1 MFPGFGV
8 PRDAPYRSTPAITV
22 SSANPSSDAAPKQD
36 FIRSIVAEDLRA
48 GRHESVVTRF
58 PPEPNG
64 YLHIGHAKSIA
75 LNFGIAVETGG
86 RCHLRFDDTNPE
98 TEDIRYVESII
109 DTVRWLGYDWGEH
122 LYFAA
127 DYFDRMYEYGEFLI
141 ERGLAYVDG
150 SSEEAIREGRGTVTQ
165 PGMASRFRDAPP
177 GASLHLFRRMRA
189 GEFPD
194 GSYVLRARIDM
205 ASPNMLLRDPILYR
219 VRHAHHYRTGDRWCV
234 YPLYDFAHPIE
245 DAIEGVTHSICTLEF
260 ENNRPLYDW
269 VVEHWQDFV
278 RAGGGSPSRPR
289 QYEFARGNLDYT
301 VMSKRKLLELV
312 DGGYVEGWDDPRLP
326 TLAGLRRRGVT
337 PQAIRSFW
345 ERMGVAKVNSRVD
358 IGKLEYAVRDDLNF
372 KAPRVLCVLRPLR
385 VVITNYPEGSTEELD
400 ASHWPHDVPRTG
412 SRPLPFS
419 REIFIERDDFM
430 EDPPKGYHRLAP
442 GREVRLRYAYLIT
455 CQEVVR
461 DEHGEV
467 VELRCTYDPT
477 TRGGSAQDGRTVK
490 GTIHWVSATHSLPC
504 EVRLYDRLFS
514 VPDPDEGE
522 GDFKEH
528 LNPDSLVTVT
538 GARIEPGVRDDPA
551 GSVYQFERQGYFVS
565 DRVESRR
572 DALVFNRTVTLRD
585 TWAKRAQG
593 VSAAPAAS
601 RPARGEEGG
610 EARRR
615 SAIRGERPRSG
626 APPAPAQRTP
636 ELEEKR
642 TRYQAELGLAP
653 EEAEILSR
661 EMAHALL
668 FEAALLS
675 GATPRSIANWVIHEL
690 PREVGGRTLENL
702 PFSGGDLGDLARL
715 VEDGTLSSSAGRE
728 VLAEMVGSGE
738 PPAVIVE
745 RKGLRQV
752 SDPADLG
759 PLITGVLAENP
770 EKVAAYRGGKSGLL
784 GFFMGQVM
792 ARSGGRAN
800 PELAS
805 QLLREALEETA

>member
-1 MFPGFGV
+1 MFPGLGI
-8 PRDAPYRSTPAITV
+8 PRDVPYLITPAITV

-75 LNFGIAVETGG
+75 LNFGIAAETGG

-109 DTVRWLGYDWGEH
+109 DTVRWLGYDWGKH

-150 SSEEAIREGRGTVTQ
+150 SSEEEIREGRGTVTQ
-165 PGMASRFRDAPP
+165 PGTASRFRDAPP
-177 GASLHLFRRMRA
+177 ESSLDLFRRMRA

-205 ASPNMLLRDPILYR
+205 AASNMLLRDPILYR
-219 VRHAHHYRTGDRWCV
+219 VRHAHHYRTEDRWCV

-278 RAGGGSPSRPR
+278 RSQGATPSRPR

-312 DGGYVEGWDDPRLP
+312 DGGYVAGWDDPRLP

-345 ERMGVAKVNSRVD
+345 ERLGVAKVNSRVD
-358 IGKLEYAVRDDLNF
+358 IGKLEYAVRDDLNHQ
-372 KAPRVLCVLRPLR
+372 APRVLCVIHPLR
-385 VVITNYPEGSTEELD
+385 VVITNYPDGSTEELD

-442 GREVRLRYAYLIT
+442 GREVRLRYAYFIT

-477 TRGGSAQDGRTVK
+477 TRGGSAPDGRTVK
-490 GTIHWVSATHSLPC
+490 GTIHWVSAPHSLPC
-504 EVRLYDRLFS
+504 EVRLYDRLFTI
-514 VPDPDEGE
+514 PDPDEGE
-522 GDFKEH
+522 GDFKDH

-538 GARIEPGVRDDPA
+538 GARIEPGVRGDPP
-551 GSVYQFERQGYFVS
+551 GSVYQFERQGYFVA
-565 DRVESRR
+565 DRVESTP
-572 DALVFNRTVTLRD
+572 DALVYNRTVTLRD
-585 TWAKRAQG
+585 TWARRAQSLP
-593 VSAAPAAS
+593 VTSAAGRPDPGEERADTRQRSAS
-601 RPARGEEGG
+601 RGG
-610 EARRR
+610 E
-615 SAIRGERPRSG
+615 SRSG
-626 APPAPAQRTP
+626 APSAPPHRTA
-636 ELEEKR
+636 ELEGKR
-642 TRYQAELGLAP
+642 GHYQAALGLSP

-661 EMAHALL
+661 EMSQALL
-668 FEAALLS
+668 FEAALDR
-675 GATPRSIANWVIHEL
+675 GASAKSVANWVIHEL

-702 PFSGGDLGDLARL
+702 PFSGGDLGDLVRL
-715 VEDGTLSSSAGRE
+715 VEDGTLSSSAARE
-728 VLAEMVGSGE
+728 VLAEMVGRGE
-738 PPAVIVE
+738 PPAVVVE
-745 RKGLRQV
+745 RRGLRQL
-752 SDPADLG
+752 SDPAAIA
-759 PLITGVLAENP
+759 PLISEVLAENP
-770 EKVAAYRGGKSGLL
+770 AKVQAYRDGKSGLL

-792 ARSGGRAN
+792 ARSRGRAN

-805 QLLREALEETA
+805 RLLREALERS